1 MNMGEIIKMLRL
13 REGMSQEELGERIGV
28 KRAAVMKYEKG
39 NVENLKHSTIFTLA
53 KIFNVSPNFI
63 MGWGE
68 DCEATP
74 SLKEVKIFELI
85 RLQYGEEAVEMMQT
99 FLQLN
104 EVGRDKLINLANDF
118 KEIEK
123 YTEREEVANQ
133 YN

>member
-13 REGMSQEELGERIGV
+13 REGMSQEELGKQIGV

-39 NVENLKHSTIFTLA
+39 DIENLKHSTIFTLA
-53 KIFNVSPNFI
+53 NIFNVSPNFI

-68 DCEATP
+68 GEDTP
-74 SLKEVKIFELI
+74 SLKEVKIFESI
-85 RLQYGEEAVEMMQT
+85 RLQYGEEAVEILQT

-104 EVGRDKLINLANDF
+104 KVGRDKLINLANDF

-133 YN
+133 CN